1 MKTTKK
7 WMNFLIKKQ
16 NKTVSYFLTV
26 SWWENKKSA
35 ETKNQVM
42 GEPERWANA
51 KDGFHEEAPA
61 DTSNPSTHADG
72 WVRRGPGTRAGV
84 RAAQDRGRQETPDRK
99 AKQETTPHHKR
110 SWQRNLSGAEETT
123 SIFPTV
129 IATSSPPSKPVT
141 RIHTQT
147 KLGRKRN
154 STRSWADGAHNQQPV
169 KLQTH
174 FRRQI
179 QATHKEFPQ
188 VQLPRDWVHR
198 QKSHIYTKAGKQ
210 NTTYKNQWK
219 HRQKN

>member
-1 MKTTKK
+1 MSKCQRRISRGGTC
-7 WMNFLIKKQ
+7 WHQ
-16 NKTVSYFLTV
+16 
-26 SWWENKKSA
+26 
-35 ETKNQVM
+35 Q
-42 GEPERWANA
+42 PEHPRWRL
-51 KDGFHEEAPA
+51 GQ
-61 DTSNPSTHADG
+61 T
-72 WVRRGPGTRAGV
+72 GPGDQGWGQACSRQGAAGDPRPQGETRNNPAPQEELAKEPV
-84 RAAQDRGRQETPDRK
+84 GRV
-99 AKQETTPHHKR
+99 
-110 SWQRNLSGAEETT
+110 LGLGAEETT

-198 QKSHIYTKAGKQ
+198 QKSHIHTKAGKQ

>member
-1 MKTTKK
+1 M
-7 WMNFLIKKQ
+7 
-16 NKTVSYFLTV
+16 

-61 DTSNPSTHADG
+61 DTSDPSTLG
-72 WVRRGPGTRAGV
+72 WWLDQTGHGDQGWGSGP
-84 RAAQDRGRQETPDRK
+84 AQDRERQETPRCKAAKRAVSSAK
-99 AKQETTPHHKR
+99 AKQEISLRHKR
-110 SWQRNLSGAEETT
+110 RWQRHMPDLSLAWGQKRWP
-123 SIFPTV
+123 I
-129 IATSSPPSKPVT
+129 SSRRHNYKLAPIKACDPNS
-141 RIHTQT
+141 HTQT
-147 KLGRKRN
+147 KSGRKRN

-174 FRRQI
+174 SRRQI

-188 VQLPRDWVHR
+188 VKLPRDWVHC
-198 QKSHIYTKAGKQ
+198 QKSHIHTKAEKQ
-210 NTTYKNQWK
+210 STTYKNQWK